1 LASSN
6 EEWKTLRQA
15 TGEQTEQGISN
26 IEKDEDNSVVDLDLE
41 DDSELCDT
49 LDENS
54 MERVFQEMLVLDTMD
69 FDEELN
75 SE

>member
-1 LASSN
+1 M
-6 EEWKTLRQA
+6 
-15 TGEQTEQGISN
+15 I
-26 IEKDEDNSVVDLDLE
+26 SVVDLDLE

-49 LDENS
+49 LDANS
-54 MERVFQEMLVLDTMD
+54 RERVFQQMLVLDTMD

>member
-1 LASSN
+1 
-6 EEWKTLRQA
+6 LRQA
-15 TGEQTEQGISN
+15 TWEQTEQGISN
-26 IEKDEDNSVVDLDLE
+26 KEKDEDDSVVDLDLDLE